1 MTDRHSIRR
10 RALCV
15 IAALVLTPLTAC
27 TAQSAAGTA
36 EAATGDDPPSVIA
49 PGRPGEEART
59 LSPEEAE
66 KAAEELR
73 DEPVAADFAFME
85 MMAVHHAQ
93 ALEMTA
99 LAERHAENER
109 VRGLA
114 GRISVAQE
122 PEIAVMEAWL
132 EEHADSP
139 ARPDDRQG
147 HGGHDDHGTHDGHGD
162 HGDHS
167 DMPGMATPEQLAE
180 LEESRGEEFDRLFL
194 DLMIAHHEG
203 AVVMAADVLAQ
214 TGDMAVRELAAEI
227 AAQQNAEIGRM
238 RNLREDL

>member
-1 MTDRHSIRR
+1 MRG
-10 RALCV
+10 RALRV

-27 TAQSAAGTA
+27 TAEGSA
-36 EAATGDDPPSVIA
+36 EASADGDAPAVIA

-59 LSPEEAE
+59 LSPEEVGE
-66 KAAEELR
+66 VAARLR

-99 LAERHAENER
+99 LAELHAENER

-132 EEHADSP
+132 EEHEGHEAHEKH
-139 ARPDDRQG
+139 RG
-147 HGGHDDHGTHDGHGD
+147 HGADAHGGHGD
-162 HGDHS
+162 HGGHDHF
-167 DMPGMATPEQLAE
+167 DMPGMASPEQLAE
-180 LEESRGEEFDRLFL
+180 LDAARGGEFDRLFL
-194 DLMIAHHEG
+194 ELMISHHEG

-214 TGDMAVRELAAEI
+214 TGDMAVRELAGEI

-238 RNLREDL
+238 RTLREDL

>member
-10 RALCV
+10 RALGA
-15 IAALVLTPLTAC
+15 IAALAFVPLTAC
-27 TAQSAAGTA
+27 TTESSA
-36 EAATGDDPPSVIA
+36 EASADGDAPAVIA

-59 LSPEEAE
+59 LSPEEVGE
-66 KAAEELR
+66 AATQLR

-99 LAERHAENER
+99 LAERYAGNER

-132 EEHADSP
+132 EEHAEQRDP
-139 ARPDDRQG
+139 GDRPDDHQG
-147 HGGHDDHGTHDGHGD
+147 HGSHEDHGGH
-162 HGDHS
+162 DHS
-167 DMPGMATPEQLAE
+167 DMPGMASPGQLAE
-180 LEESRGEEFDRLFL
+180 LGAARDGEFDRLFL
-194 DLMIAHHEG
+194 ELMIAHHEG

-214 TGDMAVRELAAEI
+214 TGDMAVRELAGEI

-238 RNLREDL
+238 RNLLEDL

>member
-1 MTDRHSIRR
+1 MTDRHSIRH
-10 RALCV
+10 RALGA
-15 IAALVLTPLTAC
+15 ITALVLVPLTAC
-27 TAQSAAGTA
+27 TADSAAGAA
-36 EAATGDDPPSVIA
+36 EAAAGDDPPSVIA

-59 LSPEEAE
+59 LSPEEAG

-99 LAERHAENER
+99 LAERYADHER

-139 ARPDDRQG
+139 ARPDD
-147 HGGHDDHGTHDGHGD
+147 HGD
-162 HGDHS
+162 HGAGGHDHHDHS
-167 DMPGMATPEQLAE
+167 DMPGMATPEQLAD
-180 LEESRGEEFDRLFL
+180 LEGARGAEFDRLFL
-194 DLMIAHHEG
+194 DLMIVHHEG
-203 AVVMAADVLAQ
+203 AVVMSADVLAQ